1 MENEH
6 VLLSSSDEWRTGQLQ
21 KCIWTASHLMNVLF
35 LQVLYQKHIPGIPD
49 HYKGLSL
56 SMMK

>member
-6 VLLSSSDEWRTGQLQ
+6 VQLSISDEWRTEELQ
-21 KCIWTASHLMNVLF
+21 KCIWIASQLINVLF
-35 LQVLYQKHIPGIPD
+35 AQVLYQKHIPGIPD
-49 HYKGLSL
+49 HYKGLLL